1 MADDAEEDV
10 KKAHIMQIRV
20 EQALWKRFKGS
31 CLRNDARRS
40 EVVREFMRAMV
51 REERGLSKTL
61 DEAQRALEEHTYT
74 DVGAVAKVQ
83 HEKIKNE
90 SKDLWSL

>member
-1 MADDAEEDV
+1 MADEAEEDV

-20 EQALWKRFKGS
+20 DMPLWKRFKS
-31 CLRNDARRS
+31 CCTRNDATPS
-40 EVVREFMRAMV
+40 EVVREIMRAMI
-51 REERGLSKTL
+51 REERGLSKAL
-61 DEAQRALEEHTYT
+61 DEAQRDLEEHTYT

>member
-1 MADDAEEDV
+1 MSETDEDQ
-10 KKAHIMQIRV
+10 KKEHIMQIRV
-20 EQALWKRFKGS
+20 GWAMWESFKF
-31 CLRNDARRS
+31 CCTRNNATPS
-40 EVVREFMRAMV
+40 EVVRGFMLSTMK
-51 REERGLSKTL
+51 EEDSLSKAL
-61 DEAQRALEEHTYT
+61 DEAQRDLEEHTYT